1 MNDVLQ
7 DVLDMLNVL
16 WEKKTSKGLTLAD
29 VSLRFP
35 GNILPE
41 GDSDNETLG
50 DFYDRHHIAEHRN
63 GYFGKVPQELK
74 NIKTPLINVV
84 LFIDITHIVGETY
97 WLTFT
102 YSH

>member
-1 MNDVLQ
+1 MCR
-7 DVLDMLNVL
+7 
-16 WEKKTSKGLTLAD
+16 AD

-41 GDSDNETLG
+41 RDSDNETLG
-50 DFYDRHHIAEHRN
+50 DFYDRHHVAAHRN

-84 LFIDITHIVGETY
+84 LFIDVMQVSYQSSSLYTVIY
-97 WLTFT
+97 FLTK
-102 YSH
+102 